1 MSLLRIFLA
10 SAVIVAVGARSQG
23 AQPANARVS
32 EEVIA
37 LSPFTVSDTDDK
49 SWLATTTLIGSRT
62 NQELAKLPVTVDVIT
77 AEFMRDLGAFNM
89 EDAAQFVSG
98 VNVTP
103 RLESRNDD
111 RITYRGLAGGGSSRN
126 FFTWFVPSDAYN
138 VERFDFN
145 KGSNSMMFGDSNPGG
160 QATIY
165 TKRAHMPMKPLVT
178 SNFPVN
184 ITAQIL
190 PNAQPTERST
200 FHE

>member
-145 KGSNSMMFGDSNPGG
+145 KGSNSMMFGDSTPAGRRRFTPSG
-160 QATIY
+160 RGRGTW
-165 TKRAHMPMKPLVT
+165 PSSSPVT
-178 SNFPVN
+178 V
-184 ITAQIL
+184 
-190 PNAQPTERST
+190 PTRPIACSSM
-200 FHE
+200 

>member
-10 SAVIVAVGARSQG
+10 SAAIVAVGARSQG

-103 RLESRNDD
+103 GAR
-111 RITYRGLAGGGSSRN
+111 RGFSVNFVDARTRVCDPKPEGAGELG
-126 FFTWFVPSDAYN
+126 A
-138 VERFDFN
+138 
-145 KGSNSMMFGDSNPGG
+145 PGTG
-160 QATIY
+160 FPIV
-165 TKRAHMPMKPLVT
+165 MPAP
-178 SNFPVN
+178 F
-184 ITAQIL
+184 
-190 PNAQPTERST
+190 
-200 FHE
+200 